1 MIEWLTNAQLLVAVG
16 AGVLACILSLVGRIP
31 SDLTVGATALVELLL
46 LGQLVVALASPAIG
60 NEPTGNLAEFFVY
73 LISAIIVPPAAVF
86 WALIERTRWS
96 TAILGA
102 SCLVV
107 AIMVYR
113 MSQIWFVQAA

>member
-1 MIEWLTNAQLLVAVG
+1 MIEWLTNVQLLVAVG
-16 AGVLACILSLVGRIP
+16 AGVLACILSLAGRIP

-86 WALIERTRWS
+86 WALIERTRSS

-113 MSQIWFVQAA
+113 MSQIWFVQSA